1 MIIMYLV
8 NKIDLNKMLGLLLV
22 KLNYNEIKKY
32 YFLIL
37 HSIIKFS
44 MVNRLNCS
52 IVVRRLL
59 HLTFNKINKYPL

>member
-1 MIIMYLV
+1 MYLV

-44 MVNRLNCS
+44 MVKKLNCS
-52 IVVRRLL
+52 IVVRRLFQ
-59 HLTFNKINKYPL
+59 LTFNKINKYPL